1 MNTNNLLIDFITEF
15 DATANLG
22 DCFAV
27 LEKAVE
33 KLGFSAIAYTLIP
46 VGLNALE
53 SNNPIFLASANFSK
67 DFLGHYAGENFAAD
81 DFTIK
86 RILNGNL
93 KPMDWWQEERKG
105 LLLEREKRVIQ
116 TAKTDYAINNGLS
129 IPMLSSPQ
137 HIAGASIISEE
148 NGAHFG
154 LLLEERLA
162 LLRAII
168 TLFHHR
174 VYGNFEYRKA
184 FYSAIVNKLTD
195 REKRVL
201 QFLVIGQP
209 YKAMDNRYGMSASA
223 AANARSDLFR
233 KFAVKNASEL
243 AYLAGLHNLIEM
255 L

>member
-1 MNTNNLLIDFITEF
+1 MNTNKLLIDFITEF
-15 DATANLG
+15 DAAANLSDG
-22 DCFAV
+22 FAV

-53 SNNPIFLASANFSK
+53 SNNPTFLASANFSQ
-67 DFLGHYAGENFAAD
+67 DFLAHYAGANFAAD

-93 KPMDWWQEERKG
+93 KPMNWWQEERRG
-105 LLLEREKRVIQ
+105 LLLEPEKKVIE
-116 TAKTDYAINNGLS
+116 TAKTDYSINNGLS

-137 HIAGASIISEE
+137 HIAGASVISEE
-148 NGAHFG
+148 NDAYFTM
-154 LLLEERLA
+154 LLEERLA

-174 VYGNFEYRKA
+174 VYGNFDYRKA
-184 FYSAIVNKLTD
+184 FYLPILDSLTE

-201 QFLVIGQP
+201 QLLVTDQP
-209 YKAMDNRYGMSASA
+209 YKAMDRNSGLSASA
-223 AANARSDLFR
+223 AANGRSDLFR